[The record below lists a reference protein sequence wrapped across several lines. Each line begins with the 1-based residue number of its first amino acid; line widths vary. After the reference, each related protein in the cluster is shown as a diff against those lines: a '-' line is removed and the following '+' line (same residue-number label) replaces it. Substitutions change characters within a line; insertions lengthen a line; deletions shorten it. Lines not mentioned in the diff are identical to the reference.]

1 MKPGIAELKEI
12 KPNNTSYLSYLKT
25 KRNGLK
31 CQRNK
36 LLQAYSFVTIQ
47 EIITHYTS
55 YLLCSTATLK
65 SIASASV
72 SGLLQSAPQSTEK
85 NLWFLFQNTRTIWG
99 WIYAV
104 TAFHFRKS
112 QCIKLNP
119 MIKT

>member
-36 LLQAYSFVTIQ
+36 LLLAYSFVTIQ
-47 EIITHYTS
+47 EIITRYTS

-65 SIASASV
+65 SIASVSV

-85 NLWFLFQNTRTIWG
+85 NLWFLFQNTRTI
-99 WIYAV
+99 
-104 TAFHFRKS
+104 
-112 QCIKLNP
+112 
-119 MIKT
+119 